1 MPPDANLLGTRR
13 YKMSITHYA
22 GYQINDNFNE
32 LTRHDQI
39 VILMQNP
46 HLNVA
51 AEPATIRSETED
63 LYVNK
68 IK

>member
-1 MPPDANLLGTRR
+1 
-13 YKMSITHYA
+13 MSITHYA

-51 AEPATIRSETED
+51 AEPATIHSETED